1 MREEHLCNGI
11 HDPVFITS
19 HKQEINQ
26 SFKSPD
32 PQDPRLLAAGS
43 GLFSI
48 TGLLFIAG
56 HSLSAAIVREMID
69 SGQDSSQSSNTKSM
83 KCLNG
88 MR

>member
-32 PQDPRLLAAGS
+32 PQDPRLLAAGG

-48 TGLLFIAG
+48 TGLCFIAG
-56 HSLSAAIVREMID
+56 HSLSAAIVRGMID
-69 SGQDSSQSSNTKSM
+69 SGRDSPQ
-83 KCLNG
+83 NG
-88 MR
+88 AKKRNGLFD